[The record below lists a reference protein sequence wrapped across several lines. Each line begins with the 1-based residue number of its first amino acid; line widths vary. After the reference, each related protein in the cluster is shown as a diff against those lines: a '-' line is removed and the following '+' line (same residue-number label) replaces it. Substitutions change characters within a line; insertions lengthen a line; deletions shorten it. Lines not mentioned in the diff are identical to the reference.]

1 MVEYLGA
8 ISTQGLD
15 MRKSY
20 REAEVIFRQH
30 NGILRTS
37 QARELGIDTRT
48 VADMYQA
55 GLLEK
60 LGRGLYRLADLPP
73 LAYPD
78 LVQVAMRVS
87 SAVICLISALSFHNL
102 TTEIPHKVAVAL
114 PQSVRRPRIKYPPL
128 DVVWLSAETYS
139 AGIERHLL
147 DGVSVPIYSKAKTIA
162 DCFKFR
168 NKIGKDVA
176 LEALKEYVQLPD
188 FDVEEQ
194 LSYARINRVEKVI
207 QPYLEAVL

>member
-1 MVEYLGA
+1 
-8 ISTQGLD
+8 
-15 MRKSY
+15 MRKSF
-20 REAEVIFRQH
+20 REAEAIFRQH

-78 LVQVAMRVS
+78 LVQVAMRVPS
-87 SAVICLISALSFHNL
+87 GVICLISALSFHNL
-102 TTEIPHKVAVAL
+102 TTQIPHRVAVAL

-128 DVVWLSAETYS
+128 DIVWLSTEAYS
-139 AGIERHLL
+139 AGMEKHLL
-147 DGVSVPIYSKAKTIA
+147 DGVAVPIYSKAKTIA

-188 FDVEEQ
+188 FNVEEL

>member
-1 MVEYLGA
+1 
-8 ISTQGLD
+8 
-15 MRKSY
+15 MRESF
-20 REAEVIFRQH
+20 REAEAIFRQH

-37 QARELGIDTRT
+37 QAQELGIDSRT

-55 GLLEK
+55 GLLER

-73 LAYPD
+73 LTYPD
-78 LVQVAMRVS
+78 LVQVAMRVPS
-87 SAVICLISALSFHNL
+87 GVICLISALSFHNL
-102 TTEIPHKVAVAL
+102 TTQIPHRVAVAL

-128 DVVWLSAETYS
+128 DVVWLSTEAYS
-139 AGIERHLL
+139 AGMEKHLL
-147 DGVSVPIYSKAKTIA
+147 DGVTVPIYSKAKTIA

>member
-1 MVEYLGA
+1 
-8 ISTQGLD
+8 
-15 MRKSY
+15 MRESF
-20 REAEVIFRQH
+20 REAEAIFRQH

-37 QARELGIDTRT
+37 QAQELGIDSRT

-55 GLLEK
+55 GLLER

-73 LAYPD
+73 LTYPD
-78 LVQVAMRVS
+78 LVQVAMRVPS
-87 SAVICLISALSFHNL
+87 GVICLISALSFHNL
-102 TTEIPHKVAVAL
+102 TTQIPHRVAVAL

-128 DVVWLSAETYS
+128 DIVWLSTEAYS
-139 AGIERHLL
+139 AGMEKHLL
-147 DGVSVPIYSKAKTIA
+147 DGVTVPIYSKAKTIA

-188 FDVEEQ
+188 FIVEEL

-207 QPYLEAVL
+207 QPYLEALL